1 MRPAFL
7 SRWTIRQTLYAL
19 VLCAVCP
26 ALLVIIF
33 YGAQDYRSTQTQ
45 TREQTLNLA
54 KSIAFQQ
61 KILTENTR
69 ILLHTLARLP
79 EVVSGHTPA
88 MTELF
93 KQLLMV
99 HSNYSTISYV
109 DMDGNIVSSSYPF
122 TPPVYVGDR
131 KYFKD
136 ALRTRRFS
144 AGEFAMGRLMN
155 EPIFQFAAPVFNAS
169 GAMSGVLVA
178 IIRLNMLDQ
187 LYSKVALPSHW
198 RFALI
203 DYQGVRLH
211 RFPKND
217 AIAPGKPIQADL
229 RAVFEN
235 SLEDEGT
242 VQAVGPD
249 GLALEYAF
257 VRLRLS
263 PQEPPYMTV
272 AVGLPAVS
280 FNQVFASKVLPALT
294 LMLGVLALA
303 LLTAR
308 FLGKMT
314 IGAGLDRLALAA
326 RQLSAGDPSFRV
338 GPLDSCREVRE
349 AGQAFDQMA
358 KALSEESAVRR
369 QTELELTRA
378 KSYIANILDS
388 MPSVLVGV
396 DQDGVVTHW
405 NKAAEEAEGISAAQ
419 AQGQL
424 LEAVFPRLGS
434 HRENIRTALRER
446 RPQHVEREIFQK
458 GNTVGYQDVM
468 IYPLIS
474 TGVEGVV
481 VRVDDVTNRV
491 HLEEMMVQSEKM
503 VSVGGLAAGMA
514 HEINN
519 PLSGILQSTQV
530 LISHLS
536 PDVPANRAAA
546 EASGCTMENIRAY
559 AEKRQL
565 PAFLEGIRESGVR
578 AARIVSNMLE
588 FSRKSHSRQSTEQ
601 INDLMD
607 RAVELALSDYDLKKQ
622 YDFKQV
628 RIVREYD
635 PNLPEAPCTRT
646 EIEQVFLNLLKNAAH
661 AMVQAPQRPETPTI
675 SLRTGVDGD
684 WLRVEVEDNGPGM
697 SEAVRKRVFEP
708 FFTTKPVGEGTG
720 LGLSVSYFI
729 IVTNHG
735 GRFEVQSEPGKGARF
750 ILWLPLSD
758 DAALSPR

>member
-7 SRWTIRQTLYAL
+7 SRWSIRQTLSAL

-33 YGAQDYRSTQTQ
+33 YGAQDYRRAQIQ

-54 KSIAFQQ
+54 RHIAFQQ
-61 KILTENTR
+61 QVLTENTR

-93 KQLLMV
+93 KQLLTV

-109 DMDGNIVSSSYPF
+109 NMDGNIVSSSYPF
-122 TPPVYVGDR
+122 APPVYVGDR

-136 ALRTRRFS
+136 ALRTRKFS
-144 AGEFAMGRLMN
+144 AGEYAMGRLMN
-155 EPIFQFAAPVFNAS
+155 EPIFQFAAPVFDAS
-169 GAMSGVLVA
+169 GTMSGVLVA
-178 IIRLNMLDQ
+178 IIRLNMLDH
-187 LYSKVALPSHW
+187 LYSKTVMPADW

-203 DYQGVRLH
+203 DHQGIRLH

-217 AIAPGKPIQADL
+217 AIAPGRPIQADL
-229 RAVFEN
+229 RTIFEN
-235 SLEDEGT
+235 SATDEGT
-242 VQAVGPD
+242 VQGVGPD
-249 GLALEYAF
+249 GLTLEYAF
-257 VRLRLS
+257 VKLRLS
-263 PQEPPYMTV
+263 AQEPPYMTV
-272 AVGLPAVS
+272 AVGLPTIAFS
-280 FNQVFASKVLPALT
+280 QVFASKVLPALT

-326 RQLSAGDPSFRV
+326 RQLSAGDLSFRV

-349 AGQAFDQMA
+349 AGQAFDQMGT
-358 KALSEESAVRR
+358 ALSGESAERR
-369 QTELELTRA
+369 QAELELTRA

-396 DQDGVVTHW
+396 DPGGVVTHW
-405 NKAAEEAEGISAAQ
+405 NKAAEETVGVSAVQ

-424 LEAVFPRLGS
+424 VEAVFPRLAP
-434 HRENIRTALRER
+434 HLENIRTALRER
-446 RPQHVEREIFQK
+446 RPQQVEREMFQK
-458 GNTVGYQDVM
+458 VNTVGYQDVM

-474 TGVEGVV
+474 NGVEGVV
-481 VRVDDVTNRV
+481 VRVDDVTQRV

-536 PDVPANRAAA
+536 PDVAANRAAA
-546 EASGCTMENIRAY
+546 EESGCTMENIRAY
-559 AEKRQL
+559 AEKRRI
-565 PAFLEGIRESGVR
+565 PAFLEGIRESGIR

-588 FSRKSHSRQSTEQ
+588 FSRKSQSQRSTEQ
-601 INDLMD
+601 IHELMD
-607 RAVELALSDYDLKKQ
+607 KAVELALSDYDLKKQ
-622 YDFKQV
+622 YDFKQM

-635 PNLPEAPCTRT
+635 PNLPEVPCTRT

-661 AMVQAPQRPETPTI
+661 AMAQTPQRPEMPTI
-675 SLRTGVDGD
+675 SLRTRIDGD

-697 SEAVRKRVFEP
+697 PEVVRKRIFEP

-729 IVTNHG
+729 VVTNHG
-735 GRFEVQSEPGKGARF
+735 GRIDVQSEPGKGARF
-750 ILWLPLSD
+750 ILWLPLGN
-758 DAALSPR
+758 

>member
-1 MRPAFL
+1 MRSLRPEFL
-7 SRWTIRQTLYAL
+7 YRWSIRQTLYAL

-33 YGAQDYRSTQTQ
+33 YGAQDYYRAQLQ
-45 TREQTLNLA
+45 TRDQTLNLV

-61 KILTENTR
+61 QILTENTR

-79 EVVSGHTPA
+79 EVISANPPA
-88 MTELF
+88 MHELF
-93 KQLLMV
+93 KGLLTV
-99 HSNYSTISYV
+99 HSNYSNISFV
-109 DMDGNIVSSSYPF
+109 DMNGYLVSSSHVF
-122 TPPVYVGDR
+122 KPPIIAYDR

-136 ALRTRRFS
+136 AVRTKQFS
-144 AGEFAMGRLMN
+144 AGEFVVGRVVQD
-155 EPIFQFAAPVFNAS
+155 PIFQFSTPVFNEA
-169 GAMSGVLVA
+169 GDMSGVLVA
-178 IIRLNMLDQ
+178 TMKLNMYDH
-187 LYSKVALPSHW
+187 LYSETVLPDHW

-203 DYQGVRLH
+203 DHQGIRLH

-217 AIAPGKPIQADL
+217 AIAPGKPIL
-229 RAVFEN
+229 PEIRTVFEN
-235 SLEDEGT
+235 SAMDEGN
-242 VQAVGPD
+242 VQAIGPD
-249 GLALEYAF
+249 GVRLEYAF
-257 VRLRLS
+257 VKLRLS

-272 AVGLPAVS
+272 AVGLPVVA
-280 FNQVFASKVLPALT
+280 FTQVFVAKLLPALT

-326 RQLSAGDPSFRV
+326 RQLSAGDLSFRV

-358 KALSEESAVRR
+358 TALSEESAERR
-369 QTELELTRA
+369 QAEQGLTRA

-405 NKAAEEAEGISAAQ
+405 NKAAEEAEGISSAQ
-419 AQGQL
+419 AQGQP

-434 HRENIRTALRER
+434 HLKDIRTALRER
-446 RPQHVEREIFQK
+446 RPQHVEREMFHK

-468 IYPLIS
+468 VYPLIS
-474 TGVEGVV
+474 NGVEGVV
-481 VRVDDVTNRV
+481 VRVDDVTHRV

-519 PLSGILQSTQV
+519 PLSGILQSAQV

-565 PAFLEGIRESGVR
+565 PDFLEGIRESGVR

-588 FSRKSHSRQSTEQ
+588 FSRKSHSTRTPEQ
-601 INDLMD
+601 VNDLMD
-607 RAVELALSDYDLKKQ
+607 KAVELALSDYDLKKQ
-622 YDFKQV
+622 YDFKRV

-635 PNLPEAPCTRT
+635 PHLPEAPCTRT

-661 AMVQAPQRPETPTI
+661 AMAQAPDNAPPPAI
-675 SLRTGVDGD
+675 VLRTAVDGD
-684 WLRVEVEDNGPGM
+684 WLRIEVEDNGPGM
-697 SEAVRKRVFEP
+697 PESVRKRVFEP

-750 ILWLPLSD
+750 ILWLPLGN
-758 DAALSPR
+758 